1 MSSDIAIGIKELNKV
16 FAIFHKP
23 EHRLYQMFWRNRRK
37 FYDEFWALRDINLEI
52 KRGETVGILG
62 RNGAGKSTLLQ
73 IISGTLQPTSG
84 ELTVNGRVAALLEL
98 GAGFNPEFSGIENAR
113 LASSILGLA
122 DELIEERLEQ
132 ILQFAGLG
140 DFIHQPVKV
149 YSSGMYARL
158 AFAVAA
164 HVDADIL
171 IIDEIL
177 AVGDAAFSQK
187 CMRFINDFKSR
198 GTLLFVSHDTGSV
211 VSLCDR
217 AVWLD
222 SGGLREVGPTKEVCH
237 NYIAAINNEN
247 DGEESFR
254 IGGTRKPTPATKIL
268 DSRHELLRSSQH
280 RNEIEVFSFDP
291 DAPWFGHQGAKI
303 SGVRLLAPSG
313 EDQPVLEGGEE
324 VILEI
329 SAKADLAIERP
340 IIGFYVKDKL
350 GQYLFGD
357 NTYLTYQLSPYPIPA
372 GSHFAGRFRFQLPYL
387 PTGDY
392 AVLASIAEGTQK
404 DHIQHHWVDEAL
416 IFRVHTSHTQRG
428 LIGVPML
435 DISLG
440 PKDNLNTLTECQT

>member
-1 MSSDIAIGIKELNKV
+1 
-16 FAIFHKP
+16 
-23 EHRLYQMFWRNRRK
+23 
-37 FYDEFWALRDINLEI
+37 
-52 KRGETVGILG
+52 
-62 RNGAGKSTLLQ
+62 
-73 IISGTLQPTSG
+73 
-84 ELTVNGRVAALLEL
+84 
-98 GAGFNPEFSGIENAR
+98 
-113 LASSILGLA
+113 
-122 DELIEERLEQ
+122 
-132 ILQFAGLG
+132 
-140 DFIHQPVKV
+140 
-149 YSSGMYARL
+149 
-158 AFAVAA
+158 
-164 HVDADIL
+164 
-171 IIDEIL
+171 
-177 AVGDAAFSQK
+177 
-187 CMRFINDFKSR
+187 
-198 GTLLFVSHDTGSV
+198 
-211 VSLCDR
+211 
-217 AVWLD
+217 
-222 SGGLREVGPTKEVCH
+222 
-237 NYIAAINNEN
+237 
-247 DGEESFR
+247 
-254 IGGTRKPTPATKIL
+254 
-268 DSRHELLRSSQH
+268 
-280 RNEIEVFSFDP
+280 
-291 DAPWFGHQGAKI
+291 
-303 SGVRLLAPSG
+303 VRLLAPSG